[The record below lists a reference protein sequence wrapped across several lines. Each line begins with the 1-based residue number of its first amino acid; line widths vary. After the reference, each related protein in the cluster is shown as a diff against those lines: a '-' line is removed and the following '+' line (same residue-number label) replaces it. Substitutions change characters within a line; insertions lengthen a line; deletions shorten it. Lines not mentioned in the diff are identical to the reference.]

1 MERGVENELC
11 APLPPA
17 KLLEL
22 NAKAGEGCGRARDA
36 ASPPGRHS
44 WPRRGRGGKYFMYFH
59 FLIDGFDVLSHFLFY
74 FPTSEVLESAILFPT
89 KSSRF
94 PFCGFSSK
102 PLGQRRY
109 HRGRFPGR
117 RCLPRPPGIAEARA
131 ADLAQGSRD
140 PGPPRGQFRGGRDP
154 GQPRGQF
161 RGKSEAGNANA
172 PAPRPPGGGLP
183 FLTGSQPFCSI
194 EAFD

>member
-1 MERGVENELC
+1 MENELC

-74 FPTSEVLESAILFPT
+74 FPTSKVLESAILFPT

-140 PGPPRGQFRGGRDP
+140 PGQPRGQFRGGWDP
-154 GQPRGQF
+154 GPPRGQF